1 MVRSVMYLIDLIQRM
16 VLKFGK
22 QILIYDKRV
31 YFCLNVKVYLLL
43 STYLDF
49 YN

>member
-1 MVRSVMYLIDLIQRM
+1 MVGSVIYLTDLIQRM

-31 YFCLNVKVYLLL
+31 HFCLNVNIVDLFRFLH
-43 STYLDF
+43 
-49 YN
+49 